1 MKHEIVADVFG
12 QKLLDNQGRAKNHL
26 PAHLE
31 VEVLDADQQP
41 FPAGTWTK
49 VRTPSGKVGWV
60 DADHVVRV
68 E

>member
-12 QKLLDNQGRAKNHL
+12 QKLLDNQGRLKNLL
-26 PAHLE
+26 PAHQE
-31 VEVLDADQQP
+31 VEILEANQQP
-41 FPAGTWTK
+41 FAAGTWTK
-49 VRTPSGKVGWV
+49 VRTLSGKVGWV